1 MDSVLYSRIKSLCE
15 KNSISFYELEKSTG
29 LGNGAISK
37 WRVSNSP
44 SIDKVMRVAQYF
56 NVTTDYLVGIS
67 DIETPVCKLL
77 EDKDIITLQRAR
89 IKMTPK
95 DRERMMQML
104 RIGFDY
110 AFDDTESPEE

>member
-1 MDSVLYSRIKSLCE
+1 MDSVIYTRIKLLCE
-15 KNSISFYELEKSTG
+15 KMNLPISKLEENAG

-37 WRVSNSP
+37 WRIANSP
-44 SIDKVMRVAQYF
+44 SIDKVTKVAKF
-56 NVTTDYLVGIS
+56 LNVTTDYLVGIS
-67 DIETPVCKLL
+67 DIETPVSELL

-104 RIGFDY
+104 RLGFDY
-110 AFDDTESPEE
+110 AFDDSEAPEE